1 MNTDNVKC
9 TRCMEDLILEYIDE
23 GVEGEIGPTY
33 NFICPNCGARYECTE
48 PCEEEK
54 KDFDFYKDGEDI
66 SGRITEIDI
75 MNGHCTNC
83 GHSVSMS
90 NNFML
95 SDYDDTITDEN
106 DDKMNFILNQCP
118 YCGMQ
123 EVRWDNCENEKK
135 HFPYW
140 KEDVES
146 EELLK
151 NDEEEK

>member
-1 MNTDNVKC
+1 
-9 TRCMEDLILEYIDE
+9 
-23 GVEGEIGPTY
+23 
-33 NFICPNCGARYECTE
+33 
-48 PCEEEK
+48 
-54 KDFDFYKDGEDI
+54 
-66 SGRITEIDI
+66 
-75 MNGHCTNC
+75 
-83 GHSVSMS
+83 MS